1 MSLTEWQLLESFVT
15 GMEEAV
21 LNYRERKVDHTWLVG
36 SNIHA
41 TASKEYPLLDLRHYW
56 KPDPNGD
63 FIPTTKGVKLNRRK
77 LENLKNI
84 IGIIRDFIPQLK
96 EHDVVEY
103 PILPAEIDLQSLEG
117 LLNIPSGN

>member
-1 MSLTEWQLLESFVT
+1 
-15 GMEEAV
+15 MEEAV

-56 KPDPNGD
+56 KPNPKGD
-63 FIPTTKGVKLNRRK
+63 FIPTTKGVKLNRTK

-84 IGIIRDFIPQLK
+84 IDIIRDFIPQLK

-103 PILPAEIDLQSLEG
+103 PILPTEIDLQSLEG